1 MENKVLHWYARIY
14 RHHYFVLAIW
24 SPGRVCIC
32 VWCDVGEQKTIFGIW
47 RQLFKDKRLADR
59 ISSWY
64 EYRVIKT
71 MVHWADVQSVS
82 IWWQTFKLRNS
93 FGGLIIYSKMTLSG
107 LFSGVWA
114 ESLMKQ
120 VVVAHSARGS
130 DADASCTCTCSLP
143 AECCAAADCSAAAV
157 FAVTG
162 MINNCCCCCCTDD
175 NSPSAVSTDRT
186 LHTHSCTLAPDSSIS
201 ARCCS

>member
-1 MENKVLHWYARIY
+1 MVANFSTAK
-14 RHHYFVLAIW
+14 
-24 SPGRVCIC
+24 
-32 VWCDVGEQKTIFGIW
+32 
-47 RQLFKDKRLADR
+47 QL
-59 ISSWY
+59 
-64 EYRVIKT
+64 
-71 MVHWADVQSVS
+71 
-82 IWWQTFKLRNS
+82 WWPDYLQQNDLN
-93 FGGLIIYSKMTLSG
+93 G

-130 DADASCTCTCSLP
+130 GAGDASCTCTCSLP

-186 LHTHSCTLAPDSSIS
+186 LHTHSCTLAHIPPSQRGAAASQSEIRGEFIG
-201 ARCCS
+201 AQIVFPQQICF